1 MYSKAMS
8 KLKKLKPQQRILLG
22 GLLVLILLAIFFLF
36 TRQPERSVEAYCK
49 VYAEENAKLP
59 HDGGDKHKA
68 GIFTSSI
75 NDPGKFAVAYSKLEQ
90 VAPEE
95 IRHGVKT
102 LKSVFEKIDS
112 DPSQT
117 LSAGLSGLG
126 ASMEVENWTKGHCA
140 QE

>member
-1 MYSKAMS
+1 MYSKVFA

-22 GLLVLILLAIFFLF
+22 GLLILILLAIFLF
-36 TRQPERSVEAYCK
+36 TRQPERSVAAYCK

-75 NDPGKFAVAYSKLEQ
+75 NDPGKFAAAYTKLER

-95 IRHGVKT
+95 IRHDVKT
-102 LKSVFEKIDS
+102 LKAVFEKIDS

-117 LSAGLSGLG
+117 LAAGLSGLG